1 MILTAYK
8 YYWKN
13 AFKFRSVSTR
23 GDFWPPTI
31 ITWSVLILLFL
42 FIRFVLGGF
51 NHHMLIGTVWV
62 LWFVINLLPSVSLTI
77 RRMRDVGV
85 TGWALLAVI
94 ILVELFSLFGWFGLI
109 LELLLLIGW
118 LLFLSGDSDV
128 MPEGWWS
135 PDTGLDEPV
144 DTVG

>member
-1 MILTAYK
+1 
-8 YYWKN
+8 
-13 AFKFRSVSTR
+13 
-23 GDFWPPTI
+23 
-31 ITWSVLILLFL
+31 
-42 FIRFVLGGF
+42 
-51 NHHMLIGTVWV
+51 MLIGMVWV

-135 PDTGLDEPV
+135 PDTDLDEPV